1 MRSCITKGKYGE
13 RIAAKFLQSKG
24 YKLHFTNYR
33 LGRLEVDLVCEVE
46 NTIIVVEVKALSSL
60 NYKLPFES
68 VRLDKQ
74 RKIIQVA
81 DHLLKTRFMN
91 RDCRFDIVSIYLS
104 NNGPQ
109 IEHIEDAFIPEIGAG
124 Y

>member
-68 VRLDKQ
+68 VSLEKQ
-74 RKIIQVA
+74 RKN
-81 DHLLKTRFMN
+81 HSN
-91 RDCRFDIVSIYLS
+91 CRPFNEDEIYESRL
-104 NNGPQ
+104 
-109 IEHIEDAFIPEIGAG
+109 
-124 Y
+124 

>member
-1 MRSCITKGKYGE
+1 MRSSINKGKYGE
-13 RIAAKFLQSKG
+13 IIAAKFLQAKG
-24 YKLHFTNYR
+24 YKLHFTNFR
-33 LGRLEVDLVCEVE
+33 LGRFEVDLVCEVE
-46 NTIIVVEVKALSSL
+46 NMIVEVKALSSL
-60 NYKLPFES
+60 NYKQPFES
-68 VRLDKQ
+68 VCINKQ

-91 RDCRFDIVSIYLS
+91 QDCRFDVVSIYLS
-104 NNGPQ
+104 NTGPQ